1 MIQFCLSLPTVL
13 RVGGEG
19 ERGSRGSLS
28 FCKYIYIFFFK
39 LYMYLLF
46 LIGRFLLLVGLDP
59 PPGML
64 GEISSG
70 DCAHCGL

>member
-1 MIQFCLSLPTVL
+1 VSGGRAKEEVEGVCLSVN
-13 RVGGEG
+13 
-19 ERGSRGSLS
+19 
-28 FCKYIYIFFFK
+28 IYIFFFFK